1 MFRWTLPAL
10 TSLFLALTFL
20 SPTGTPS
27 SWQPEIDP
35 ADFVSTIDNQYFPLV
50 PGTVFHYEGTLEGES
65 LSSTYEVTTETRVV
79 MGVTC
84 VVVRDTVSVD
94 GEVVEDTYDW
104 FAQDTDGNVWYFGE
118 ASQDLEIGEVVST
131 EGSWE
136 AGIDGALPGI
146 IMPAEPRVGDTYT
159 QEVAPGIAEDMGEV
173 IEIGSTLE
181 LSLGS
186 FDNVLVMKEWNPL
199 DSDVIEHK
207 SYAPGF
213 GMVLAEA
220 IQGEDERLELV
231 AIDEPA

>member
-1 MFRWTLPAL
+1 MFHWTLPAL
-10 TSLFLALTFL
+10 TSLFLAFTFL
-20 SPTGTPS
+20 APSSTPS
-27 SWQPEIDP
+27 PWQPEIEP
-35 ADFVSTIDNQYFPLV
+35 SDFVSTIDNRYFLLV
-50 PGTVFHYEGTLEGES
+50 PGTVYHYEGTLEGES

-79 MGVTC
+79 MGVPC

-104 FAQDTDGNVWYFGE
+104 FAQDADGNVWYFGE
-118 ASQDLEIGEVVST
+118 ASQDLENGEVVST

-146 IMPAEPRVGDTYT
+146 IMPAEPRVGDIYT

-173 IEIGSTLE
+173 IETGTTLE
-181 LSLGS
+181 LSLGT
-186 FDNVLVMKEWNPL
+186 FDDVLVMKEWNPL
-199 DSDVIEHK
+199 DAEVIEHK
-207 SYAPGF
+207 SYAPGV
-213 GMVLAEA
+213 GMILAEA